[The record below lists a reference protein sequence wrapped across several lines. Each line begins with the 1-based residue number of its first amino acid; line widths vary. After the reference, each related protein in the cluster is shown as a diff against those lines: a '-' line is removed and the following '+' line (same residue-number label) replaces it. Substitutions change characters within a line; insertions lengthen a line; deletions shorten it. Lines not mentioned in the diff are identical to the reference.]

1 MKIVIGHI
9 GEAMPFILD
18 RVERLPFFKSK
29 EVKKSLRQVWDENIW
44 VTTSKI
50 FISLNTMATLL
61 KLTRVVHIIYI
72 VDYLFESNELWWK
85 FIEEFEKS
93 GIVTG
98 DELEMIVQK
107 NAEKLLK
114 LNGRYKTEG

>member
-1 MKIVIGHI
+1 
-9 GEAMPFILD
+9 MPFILD

>member
-1 MKIVIGHI
+1 LKIVIGHI

>member
-9 GEAMPFILD
+9 GEAMLFILD